1 MAIRVKRRMKVVL
14 LDDVTSLGRRGE
26 IREVADGYARNYLL
40 PKGLAAPATSQAVR
54 HAKVQAGALSA
65 RQARADE
72 EAQALAQ
79 KLQDQTLV
87 IPVRAGEQGRL
98 YGSVTSSDI
107 TEGLSR
113 LLGQEVD
120 HRQLELPEPI
130 KRLGSYE
137 VAFRLTRNVRATV
150 TVEVVAQE

>member
-1 MAIRVKRRMKVVL
+1 
-14 LDDVTSLGRRGE
+14 LD
-26 IREVADGYARNYLL
+26 
-40 PKGLAAPATSQAVR
+40 
-54 HAKVQAGALSA
+54 LSGS
-65 RQARADE
+65 E
-72 EAQALAQ
+72 EFF
-79 KLQDQTLV
+79 
-87 IPVRAGEQGRL
+87 R
-98 YGSVTSSDI
+98 SDI